1 MSHPFVTQFCDRHG
15 KTRVRFRRAGFSAY
29 LPPQDAAEFAAEYK
43 RLLAEAPPT
52 PIRSPKSP
60 VGRLR
65 AMLRQRNW
73 NGEGEFIYFIQTRG
87 MVKIGFSSA
96 IVDRISKLA
105 AQSPTLLRPLAIMLG
120 EREAERAVHWAL
132 AADKI
137 KGEWFCRSESV
148 KRMIA
153 FAKNGGTYANIG

>member
-29 LPPQDAAEFAAEYK
+29 LPPQDAA
-43 RLLAEAPPT
+43 
-52 PIRSPKSP
+52 
-60 VGRLR
+60 
-65 AMLRQRNW
+65 
-73 NGEGEFIYFIQTRG
+73 
-87 MVKIGFSSA
+87 
-96 IVDRISKLA
+96 
-105 AQSPTLLRPLAIMLG
+105 
-120 EREAERAVHWAL
+120 
-132 AADKI
+132 DKI